1 MTSPVVVGIPIRSFE
16 AGKRRLAGF
25 VGARD
30 RRRLVRAL
38 AERALLAVG
47 EGDATPLV
55 VAGDRGVA
63 RWAARRGVEVVLDRG
78 TGLDEAAGSVVLRAA
93 RTGAGWIVC
102 HADLPLLTP
111 EDLAPAVAA
120 VAAGRDV
127 IAPSKDGGTSL
138 VGSTRVP
145 FPFSYGE
152 GSYVRHRGLLAD
164 PLVLTAPGL
173 TFDVDDPDDL
183 VAAALLP
190 AGSWIGEILPSFA
203 PGRAIGSAP

>member
-1 MTSPVVVGIPIRSFE
+1 MNAPVVVGIPIRSFE

-30 RRRLVRAL
+30 RRHLVRAL
-38 AERALLAVG
+38 AERTLLAVG
-47 EGDATPLV
+47 EGATPLV
-55 VAGDRGVA
+55 AAGDRGVA
-63 RWAARRGVEVVLDRG
+63 RWAARRGVEALLDPG
-78 TGLDEAAGSVVLRAA
+78 TGLDEAADCVVRRAV

-102 HADLPLLTP
+102 HADLPLLTR
-111 EDLAPAVAA
+111 EDLAPAVGA

-138 VGSTRVP
+138 VGSTRMP

-152 GSYVRHRGLLAD
+152 GSYVRHRELLTD
-164 PLVLTAPGL
+164 PLVLTTPGL

-183 VAAALLP
+183 VAAARLP
-190 AGSWIGEILPSFA
+190 AGSWIAEILPSFA
-203 PGRAIGSAP
+203 PGGAIGSAP